1 MVTSA
6 PAGLAPAGDR
16 PPVLRLA
23 GVSRRFGG
31 MVAVGG
37 VDLELAPGER
47 LGVIGPNG
55 AGKTTLFR
63 LIAGELRPND
73 GRIELLGQDVT
84 RTPAWRRARMGLS
97 RTFQVA
103 NLFGRLSVGD
113 NMRLAIAGRGPAARR
128 PLRRSQ
134 PDTAMDETVA
144 DTLARVGLH
153 GRTTDLVASL
163 SHGEQRQ
170 LEIAM
175 AIAAEPRVLLLDEPA
190 AGLSAGERE
199 MLRGLIE
206 GLPRTLPLILIEHDM
221 ALVFGLADR
230 VMCLHQG
237 RSVAVGTPDSIRTD
251 ERVRAVYLG
260 RAADA

>member
-175 AIAAEPRVLLLDEPA
+175 ALATGPRMLLLDEPM
-190 AGLSAGERE
+190 AGMGKEESER
-199 MLRGLIE
+199 MTALLRGLKGE
-206 GLPRTLPLILIEHDM
+206 ETILLVEHDM
-221 ALVFGLADR
+221 DVVFALADR
-230 VMCLHQG
+230 ITVLVYG
-237 RSVAVGTPDSIRTD
+237 RAIATGTPTQIRAD
-251 ERVRAVYLG
+251 DAVRAAFLG
-260 RAADA
+260 AAVEP